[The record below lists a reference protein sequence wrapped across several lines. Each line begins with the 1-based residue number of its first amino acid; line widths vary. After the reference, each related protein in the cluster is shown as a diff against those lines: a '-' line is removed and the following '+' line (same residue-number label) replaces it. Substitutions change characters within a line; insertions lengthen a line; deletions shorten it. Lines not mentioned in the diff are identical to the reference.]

1 MAVQVSGV
9 LLVMKE
15 KWGGKGLKGDTGP
28 PGPRGDAGDR
38 GPRGIIGIQLHN
50 YTNVISGKCMYVLLG
65 DPGYPGP
72 PGTSGESGQ
81 KGFHNATVV
90 LLYIIMQTLCR

>member
-1 MAVQVSGV
+1 
-9 LLVMKE
+9 
-15 KWGGKGLKGDTGP
+15 
-28 PGPRGDAGDR
+28 
-38 GPRGIIGIQLHN
+38 
-50 YTNVISGKCMYVLLG
+50 MYVLLG